1 MSAETIVTYARTMLR
16 TFDDVPFNNVDAAIL
31 SQLAYAQLDGEQ
43 VPSLVHT
50 RAEYQARYKKKYGSP
65 AGKIL
70 RAVTAGLTKKK
81 SSPLLHDEERF
92 VSLYTALWRAE
103 DFENIFP
110 SLSTR
115 EMMIE
120 LVSAVV
126 ASPRFRDIKVGEF
139 TYEFN
144 NDREHQQQ
152 FAAMTFLLP
161 ETAYDS
167 NDSKTTEFIAFRGT
181 ETSFVGWRE
190 DFELA
195 FHKDIPSQL
204 SAARY
209 VEDIYRHSHGRNL
222 VIAGHSK
229 GGNTAVYAATKV
241 PANVQNAIQQIYSF
255 DGPGFIT
262 NLLDSPEYKRIE
274 PKLTKLIPQ
283 DSFVGMMFAGREPY
297 RVVHSDEASVMQHF
311 MYKWAVDLDS
321 ADFVY
326 DQEISSR
333 ALKIAN
339 SYVEWTNSLDL
350 ATRRKVIDAIFAIF
364 EATGYESF
372 TEIADNISTAAPMMW
387 QAAQE
392 TDSAVRD
399 ITVTALRDLFSMIF
413 GFNNFS
419 KYTTQWEAMV
429 AKVSQ
434 SLPFSKNAEEI
445 EQN

>member
-65 AGKIL
+65 TGKIL
-70 RAVTAGLTKKK
+70 RAVAAGLTKKK

-274 PKLTKLIPQ
+274 PKLTKRIPQ

-333 ALKIAN
+333 ALKIAD
-339 SYVEWTNSLDL
+339 SYVEWINSLDL

>member
-1 MSAETIVTYARTMLR
+1 
-16 TFDDVPFNNVDAAIL
+16 
-31 SQLAYAQLDGEQ
+31 
-43 VPSLVHT
+43 
-50 RAEYQARYKKKYGSP
+50 
-65 AGKIL
+65 
-70 RAVTAGLTKKK
+70 
-81 SSPLLHDEERF
+81 
-92 VSLYTALWRAE
+92 
-103 DFENIFP
+103 
-110 SLSTR
+110 
-115 EMMIE
+115 MIE

-161 ETAYDS
+161 ENAYDS

-274 PKLTKLIPQ
+274 PNLTKLIPQ

-333 ALKIAN
+333 ALKIAD

-392 TDSAVRD
+392 TNSAVRD